1 MTTPQQHPKKP
12 SAKLL
17 ATLKKMANER
27 GVTFAYPAT
36 MQEGRER
43 FEDLKRIPRLG
54 RGDRR
59 REDVAVRRA
68 MAKRGGATRVTDDEL
83 AGYGS
88 TAGYSKKVED
98 EDDGDSGDVPR
109 GTAFA
114 SAATTG

>member
-17 ATLKKMANER
+17 ATLKKMADER

-36 MQEGRER
+36 MREGREQ
-43 FEDLKRIPRLG
+43 FEQLKKIPRQA

-59 REDVAVRRA
+59 RDDVAVRCA
-68 MAKRGGATRVTDDEL
+68 MSRRGGATRVTDDEL

-88 TAGYSKKVED
+88 TAGYSKNVED
-98 EDDGDSGDVPR
+98 EDHGAPADVPR

-114 SAATTG
+114 